1 MFNKKIFSFFAVFFL
16 CFLFTGANDLYA
28 RDGAALFTQNKCNA
42 CHQVE
47 GPATDKTI
55 EDLLRRNGPELWYA
69 GSKFRPGFLGKWLA
83 DPQPIRPMEYYSLTE
98 PNKNDHPRLPSEE
111 AKAVAA
117 YLMTLTSG
125 DVGGAGIVARKNIK
139 GKKVFAKEFSCYGC
153 HQMRSRGHIMG
164 GLSGPSLAG
173 ARERLNPEWV
183 YAYMVRPKVFKP
195 VKDMP
200 VYSGL
205 VNDKKMRNLSEYVSN
220 LD

>member
-1 MFNKKIFSFFAVFFL
+1 MFNKNAFL
-16 CFLFTGANDLYA
+16 YIAPLLLCLLFGAPGVLYA
-28 RDGAALFTQNKCNA
+28 KDGMVVFTENKCNA
-42 CHQVE
+42 CHQTE
-47 GPATDKTI
+47 GPAGEKTI
-55 EDLLRRNGPELWYA
+55 EDVLRKKGPELWYA
-69 GSKFRPGFLGKWLA
+69 GSKFRPGFLERWLA
-83 DPQPIRPMEYYSLTE
+83 EPQPIRPMEYYSLTVA
-98 PNKNDHPRLPSEE
+98 NKNDHPRLSAED
-111 AKAVAA
+111 ASSVAT

-125 DVGGAGIVARKNIK
+125 DVGGAGIVARKNIR

-153 HQMRSRGHIMG
+153 HRMRSRGKVIG

-183 YAYMVRPKVFKP
+183 YAYMVRPEVFKP

-205 VNDKKMRNLSEYVSN
+205 VSDKKMRNLAEYVSN